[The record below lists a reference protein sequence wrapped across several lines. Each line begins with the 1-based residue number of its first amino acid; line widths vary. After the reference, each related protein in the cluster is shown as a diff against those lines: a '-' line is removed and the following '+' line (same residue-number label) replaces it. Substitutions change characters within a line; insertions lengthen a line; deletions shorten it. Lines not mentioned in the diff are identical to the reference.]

1 MKTSRKTIM
10 IIASCMIVI
19 GMILAVAGL
28 TVGAKF
34 AITNTGDGF
43 KVIRSE
49 DRITEEFSLSSF
61 KNMKVDFND
70 ADVEI
75 IPSSEYRL
83 EINRLKGTK
92 IIHEVK
98 DDTLILSSDEQKSGP
113 KFFLNITLTSIP
125 KTGIKLY
132 VPKDATFSTIS
143 LVNKFGDICLDE
155 MIVDKIDIHSND
167 GDITI
172 KDLQSNELTI
182 ENGFGDITG
191 SKVKTAK
198 LQVEMNDGDAVFN
211 EIEAASTEFNNKFGD
226 ITLREFTS
234 QELTMKSNDG
244 DIEIQ
249 GKLLGNSVIHSSF
262 GDIDLKL
269 ANKESELS
277 YNIRNDFGD
286 ISINDNN
293 YEAKATNKT
302 NTEHMLDIV
311 SNDGDVQVVF

>member
-28 TVGAKF
+28 TAGAKF

-43 KVIRSE
+43 KVIGSE

-125 KTGIKLY
+125 KTVIKLY
-132 VPKDATFSTIS
+132 VPKEATFSTFS
-143 LVNKFGDICLDE
+143 LVNKFGDIRLDE
-155 MIVDKIDIHSND
+155 IIVDKIDIHSND

-191 SKVKTAK
+191 SKVKIAK
-198 LQVEMNDGDAVFN
+198 LQVEMNDGDAMFN
-211 EIEAASTEFNNKFGD
+211 EIEAASTDFNNKFGD
-226 ITLREFTS
+226 ITFREFTS

-249 GKLLGNSVIHSSF
+249 GKLLGKSVIHSSF

-286 ISINDNN
+286 ISINDNK
-293 YEAKATNKT
+293 YETKATNKT